1 MFGDIANVACAQ
13 FDINQFHWVLSER
26 NFEFDDMWRTQ
37 EGVFL
42 TMDRFFVV
50 SFIET
55 SYTLVY
61 ITIFYSTL
69 AWYCDN
75 VYPSNRGISKPW
87 FFPLMPSYWF
97 GTDIVGAQ
105 VDLEMIV
112 APFLTKTARVEA

>member
-1 MFGDIANVACAQ
+1 
-13 FDINQFHWVLSER
+13 
-26 NFEFDDMWRTQ
+26 
-37 EGVFL
+37 
-42 TMDRFFVV
+42 MDRFFVV